1 MPSAQKDPWKKV
13 LLWLSLKYSSW
24 RKRKKEVH
32 NRNFRMGSKLPNGHA
47 ILTTRQTTNKWQKQ
61 LHSMRSRF
69 EDMWEMLEVFSY
81 CLRWSQLLE
90 TSFRSYER
98 SQKKILGKIWR
109 TYFKVFACLRI
120 DTSVFKNTEK
130 QSQYL
135 RSFPFPI
142 SLLLM
147 VYLLT
152 PFTKHQ
158 QASSSETS
166 FA

>member
-1 MPSAQKDPWKKV
+1 MGKWTLFFGGRCLQHRKTPGKKCYCGFHWSIV
-13 LLWLSLKYSSW
+13 LLEKEKKKYTL
-24 RKRKKEVH
+24 H

-120 DTSVFKNTEK
+120 DTS
-130 QSQYL
+130 
-135 RSFPFPI
+135 SFSRTLKSNHNICALFHFL
-142 SLLLM
+142 SLCW
-147 VYLLT
+147 
-152 PFTKHQ
+152 
-158 QASSSETS
+158 
-166 FA
+166 

>member
-1 MPSAQKDPWKKV
+1 MKGS
-13 LLWLSLKYSSW
+13 
-24 RKRKKEVH
+24 RKKASILKCLTIVGLFK
-32 NRNFRMGSKLPNGHA
+32 NRHLF
-47 ILTTRQTTNKWQKQ
+47 
-61 LHSMRSRF
+61 
-69 EDMWEMLEVFSY
+69 
-81 CLRWSQLLE
+81 
-90 TSFRSYER
+90 
-98 SQKKILGKIWR
+98 
-109 TYFKVFACLRI
+109 
-120 DTSVFKNTEK
+120 VFKNTEK

-142 SLLLM
+142 SLLVM

>member
-90 TSFRSYER
+90 TNLWSYER
-98 SQKKILGKIWR
+98 FQKKASISKCLTIVGL
-109 TYFKVFACLRI
+109 FKNRHLF
-120 DTSVFKNTEK
+120 VFKNTEK

-142 SLLLM
+142 SLLVM